1 MKNLQTHVFN
11 TRVSVKPFERALLY
25 QKDRLV
31 RILKGGE
38 YTFWG
43 HGYSL
48 ETFNINQ
55 PLFKH
60 ALQDYLLA
68 ERTDLIAEFFE
79 VVRTT
84 EGQVAVVCRN
94 QDLLD
99 VVMPRTVQLYWKGF
113 TPLDI
118 ETLEVKGGLSLP
130 ADHLLLTQKYS
141 AVLNRV
147 FTDVNPGDRQYALV
161 ERSGRLADLVLPGQR
176 KLYLQEAQRTAVS
189 YVNLRQSL
197 DQNIQDVI
205 RTLHADWLDLFD
217 VCKLSDTEIGVVR
230 HNQKVTDVRAVGQ
243 NLMYLKAA
251 GLEVER
257 LSVQQNFE
265 VTPEQYDAL
274 KTAEAAVR
282 TYAIDEIEVPEY
294 HLGMLFVDG
303 AFSRLLKA
311 GRYAFW
317 KFGRS
322 YRVKLSD
329 QRLQTL
335 EVTGQEILTRDK
347 VALRLNLSAGYRIT
361 DVLVATAKFSD
372 IEQYLYREL
381 QLGLRSAVGTRSLDE
396 LLEDKGVLDAVV
408 KEHIRSKTEGLGIE
422 MESVGVRDI
431 ILPGEMKTILSQVV
445 QAEKSAQA
453 NVIRRR
459 EETAATR
466 SLLNTARV
474 MEDNP
479 VALRLKEL
487 ETLERVTEKIDNI
500 SVYGGLEGVLTDLI
514 RIKK

>member
-1 MKNLQTHVFN
+1 MKTMTRSLFQTK
-11 TRVSVKPFERALLY
+11 VSVKPFERVLLY
-25 QKDRLV
+25 HKDRLV

-38 YTFWG
+38 HTFWG
-43 HGYSL
+43 SQYSI

-60 ALQDYLLA
+60 ALQDYLIS
-68 ERTDLIAEFFE
+68 ERTDLVREFFE
-79 VVRTT
+79 VVSTS
-84 EGQVAVVCRN
+84 EQQVAVVRRN

-99 VVMPRTVQLYWKGF
+99 VVLPRAVQLYWKGF

-118 ETLEVKGGLSLP
+118 ELLDVKGGVKLP
-130 ADHLLLTQKYS
+130 ADHILLTQKYNS
-141 AVLNRV
+141 VLTRV
-147 FTDVNPGDRQYALV
+147 FTDVNTGDRQFALV
-161 ERSGRLADLVLPGQR
+161 ERAGRLADLVLPGER
-176 KLYLQEAQRTAVS
+176 RLYLHEALKTTVTYQA
-189 YVNLRQSL
+189 LRQSL
-197 DQNIQDVI
+197 DQNTQDVV
-205 RTLHADWLDLFD
+205 RTSHADWLDLFD
-217 VCKLSDTEIGVVR
+217 RYQLSDTQIGVVR
-230 HNQKVTDVRAVGQ
+230 HNNKVIDVRGSGQ
-243 NLMYLKAA
+243 PLMYLKVARV
-251 GLEVER
+251 EVEI
-257 LSVQQNFE
+257 LDTQTAFE
-265 VTPEQYDAL
+265 LTAQQYDAL
-274 KTAEAAVR
+274 KTADVGVR

-294 HLGMLFVDG
+294 HLGMLFIDG
-303 AFSRLLKA
+303 TLNRILKA
-311 GRYAFW
+311 GKYAFW
-317 KFGRS
+317 KFGRT
-322 YRVKLSD
+322 YRLKLSD

-335 EVTGQEILTRDK
+335 EVSGQEILTRDK
-347 VALRLNLSAGYRIT
+347 VALRLNLMAGYRVT
-361 DVLVATAKFSD
+361 DVLLATSRFSD

-381 QLGLRSAVGTRSLDE
+381 QLGLRAAVGTRSLDE

-408 KEHIRSKTEGLGIE
+408 TQHIRSKTQGLGLE
-422 MESVGVRDI
+422 MESVGVKDI
-431 ILPGEMKTILSQVV
+431 ILPGEMKAILSQVV

-466 SLLNTARV
+466 SLLNTAKV